1 MEENKEKGKGIIM
14 SEFTNKI
21 DFEVLVMVKNANPNG
36 DPLNGYR
43 PRETYDGYG
52 EISDVCIKR
61 KIRNR
66 LQDMGEA
73 IFVQSDERADDGC
86 KSLADR
92 AKSNTDMQKALKDKD
107 KDAYAR
113 AACEKWI
120 DVRSFGQVFA
130 FKDDNVSVGVRGPVS
145 VHSAFSVLPVS
156 IDSMQITKSVN
167 SETKE
172 KKSSDTMGMKH
183 KIYSALYVIKGSIN
197 HQLAGKTGFSDEDAE
212 KIKEA
217 LRTLFVND
225 SSSARP
231 DGSMEVC
238 KVYWWKHNCPMGQY
252 SSAKVHRLIDITVK
266 TDDPKEFEDYHIEVA
281 SLPDLVLEEIEGI

>member
-1 MEENKEKGKGIIM
+1 M

-36 DPLNGYR
+36 DPLNGNR
-43 PRETYDGYG
+43 PRETYDGFG

-66 LQDMGEA
+66 LQDMGEN
-73 IFVQSDERADDGC
+73 IFVQSDERSDDGC

-92 AKSNTDMQKALKDKD
+92 AKSNEVMQKALKNKD
-107 KDAYAR
+107 QEAYAKE
-113 AACEKWI
+113 ACETWI
-120 DVRSFGQVFA
+120 DVRAFGQVFA
-130 FKDDNVSVGVRGPVS
+130 FKDNSVSVGVRGPVS
-145 VHSAFSVLPVS
+145 IHSAFSVLP
-156 IDSMQITKSVN
+156 IAINSMQITKSVN

-197 HQLAGKTGFSDEDAE
+197 HQLAEKTGFSDEDAE

-238 KVYWWKHNCPMGQY
+238 RLYWWKHNCPMGQY
-252 SSAKVHRLIDITVK
+252 SSAKVHKLVK
-266 TDDPKEFEDYHIEVA
+266 IMPKGDDPKEFEDYEIEID
-281 SLPDLVLEEIEGI
+281 SLPGLALEELEGI

>member
-1 MEENKEKGKGIIM
+1 MGT
-14 SEFTNKI
+14 FTNKI

-36 DPLNGYR
+36 DPLNGNR
-43 PRETYDGYG
+43 PRETYDGFG

-66 LQDMGEA
+66 LQDMGET
-73 IFVQSDERADDGC
+73 IFVQSEERSDDGC

-92 AKSNTDMQKALKDKD
+92 AKNNAEMQKALKDKD
-107 KDAYAR
+107 KDAYAK
-113 AACEKWI
+113 AACEAWM

-130 FKDDNVSVGVRGPVS
+130 FKDDSVSVGVRGPVS
-145 VHSAFSVLPVS
+145 VHSAFSVYPIAVN
-156 IDSMQITKSVN
+156 SMQITKSVN

-183 KIYSALYVIKGSIN
+183 KVYSALYVIKGSIN
-197 HQLAGKTGFSDEDAE
+197 HQLAEKTGFSDEDAE

-238 KVYWWKHNCPMGQY
+238 RVYWWKHNCPMGQY
-252 SSAKVHRLIDITVK
+252 SSAKVHKLVKITAK
-266 TDDPKEFEDYHIEVA
+266 GDDPKEFEDYEINVDT
-281 SLPDLVLEEIEGI
+281 LPGLSVEEIEGI

>member
-1 MEENKEKGKGIIM
+1 MG
-14 SEFTNKI
+14 EFTNKI

-36 DPLNGYR
+36 DPLNGNR

-66 LQDMGEA
+66 LQDMGEN
-73 IFVQSDERADDGC
+73 IFVQSDDRSTDEY

-92 AKSNTDMQKALKDKD
+92 AKSNAVMQKALKDKD
-107 KDAYAR
+107 KDTYAKS
-113 AACEKWI
+113 ACETWI

-130 FKDDNVSVGVRGPVS
+130 FKDDSVSVGVRGPVS
-145 VHSAFSVLPVS
+145 VHSAFSVLPIS
-156 IDSMQITKSVN
+156 INSMQITKSVN

-183 KIYSALYVIKGSIN
+183 KVHSALYVIKGSIN
-197 HQLAGKTGFSDEDAE
+197 HQLAEKTGFSDEDAG

-238 KVYWWKHNCPMGQY
+238 KIYWWKHNCPMGQY
-252 SSAKVHRLIDITVK
+252 SSAKVHKLVEISVK
-266 TDDPKEFEDYHIEVA
+266 TDDPKEFEDYEIRLNALPELEV
-281 SLPDLVLEEIEGI
+281 EEIEGI